1 MVRFFVPSCLSLL
14 LLASDALAKPVVQ
27 KSTVVIPSCPAA
39 NGLHYDTPA
48 GTYVVQC
55 SVSAGGKN
63 LPNTGKVVASFQ
75 ACVDQCASTSNCVAV
90 HYKISSRSCTMKS
103 TYGAS
108 TSNVKYISAGLL
120 KAADAAP
127 APVVVSTIA
136 SVVSSSKCYPRVV
149 CLRPLLTASSIL
161 CILHS
166 CAKHQCSQPA
176 RIAK

>member
-1 MVRFFVPSCLSLL
+1 MRPSTCLQTVKTSFFLFCFKSLIMVRFFVPSCLSLL
-14 LLASDALAKPVVQ
+14 LLASDALAKPVVP

-39 NGLHYDTPA
+39 NGLHYDTPG

-120 KAADAAP
+120 KAAAAAP
-127 APVVVSTIA
+127 APVMVSTIA
-136 SVVSSSKCYPRVV
+136 SVVSSSKCYSQAV
-149 CLRPLLTASSIL
+149 CLRPF
-161 CILHS
+161 
-166 CAKHQCSQPA
+166 
-176 RIAK
+176 